1 MNKKINWYNS
11 KETKSLLKI
20 SDCKLMHLRLEGKI
34 KFKKEGRSYY
44 YLLDTKTV
52 KTTYIKQLAQPSD
65 SASSKIS
72 SK

>member
-1 MNKKINWYNS
+1 MNKKRNWYNS

-34 KFKKEGRSYY
+34 EYKKEGRSYY
-44 YLLDTKTV
+44 YLLDTKSV